1 MQLHWHTVQSRLQM
15 MIPYI
20 ITYHKMLLGIFRY
33 LFTACIHPNIYIP
46 RITRIRIWIHQGIPL
61 PFQNAAPQPIL
72 SQHREELTSHSI
84 HLHVLPANLLRLTH
98 PSHQQFPPYR
108 VLLQLL
114 RILLPQSL
122 NALKA
127 KPQQSLLRSKG
138 IQLIPAIILLI
149 SSLLPRQYFR
159 KAKIAVISFI
169 QLLIFIKLLILSHQ
183 FTS

>member
-1 MQLHWHTVQSRLQM
+1 MPQSSAFLLKPPKKIKINLQLISELLQNQHFNNPS
-15 MIPYI
+15 IN
-20 ITYHKMLLGIFRY
+20 
-33 LFTACIHPNIYIP
+33 PNINISWSTW
-46 RITRIRIWIHQGIPL
+46 IRIRIHQGIPL
-61 PFQNAAPQPIL
+61 TFQDTAPQPIL
-72 SQHREELTSHSI
+72 SQHWEELARHSI

-108 VLLQLL
+108 IPLQLL

-122 NALKA
+122 NTLKA
-127 KPQQSLLRSKG
+127 KPQQSLLRSKR
-138 IQLIPAIILLI
+138 IQLRPAIILLI
-149 SSLLPRQYFR
+149 CPLYPRQHFR